1 MESTKEKILSLLEQA
16 GEQGVSGQQLA
27 QKLGI
32 SRTAV
37 WKAIARLKE
46 EGFQIE
52 AAQNRGYR
60 LRAKKPTY
68 CAANVRR
75 LRQIDAP
82 VKEYDVIDSTNAA
95 TKELAQD
102 GAPHGTAVF
111 AHHQTA
117 GMGRRGR
124 SFFSPQGGLY
134 LSVLLRGLPGVESA
148 AMLTAAAAVAVCR
161 AVQTVYGTTLCVKW
175 VNDLYNAEYKK
186 CGGILTQAAVDL
198 EGGGLEYAIVG
209 VGLNVA
215 PPPQGF
221 PPELQPIAGAILEKP
236 EPERMSEL
244 TACLADE
251 ITGMTRWLNDP
262 AWLEAYRAR
271 NFLLGKEIWVER
283 SGQRTPAKAVSI
295 LNDARLLVKTAQGEE
310 ILSFEEVSVRL

>member
-27 QKLGI
+27 QQLGV

-37 WKAIARLKE
+37 WKAITRLKE
-46 EGFQIE
+46 EGCQVE
-52 AAQNRGYR
+52 AAPNRGYR
-60 LRAKKPTY
+60 LCEKQPTY

-75 LRQIDAP
+75 LRQTDAP
-82 VKEYDVIDSTNAA
+82 VKEYDAVDSTNTAA
-95 TKELAQD
+95 KEMAQS
-102 GAPHGTAVF
+102 GAPHGTAIF

-124 SFFSPQGGLY
+124 SFFSPEGGLY
-134 LSVLLRGLPGVESA
+134 LSVILRGLPGMESA
-148 AMLTAAAAVAVCR
+148 ALLTAAAAVAVCR
-161 AVQTVYGTTLCVKW
+161 AVQKVYGIQLLVKW

-221 PPELQPIAGAILEKP
+221 PEELREIAGAILTQP
-236 EPERMSEL
+236 QPQCMSEL

-251 ITGMTRWLNDP
+251 ISGIT
-262 AWLEAYRAR
+262 AWLAEGVWLEEYRAR
-271 NFLLGKEIWVER
+271 NFLLGKKIWIER
-283 SGQRTPAKAVSI
+283 GEQRTAAKALSI
-295 LNDARLLVKTAQGEE
+295 SDDARLLAETPQGVQA
-310 ILSFEEVSVRL
+310 LSFDEVSIRL

>member
-1 MESTKEKILSLLEQA
+1 MASTKEEILSLLEQA
-16 GEQGVSGQQLA
+16 GQQGVSGQQLA
-27 QKLGI
+27 QQLGV

-46 EGFQIE
+46 EGCQIE
-52 AAQNRGYR
+52 AAPNRGYR
-60 LRAKKPTY
+60 LCAKQPTY
-68 CAANVRR
+68 CAANVQR
-75 LRQIDAP
+75 LRRIEVP
-82 VKEYDVIDSTNAA
+82 VKEYDAIDSTNTAA
-95 TKELAQD
+95 KEMAQS

-124 SFFSPQGGLY
+124 SFFSPEGGLY
-134 LSVLLRGLPGVESA
+134 LSVILRGLPGMESA
-148 AMLTAAAAVAVCR
+148 ALLTAAAAVAVCR
-161 AVQTVYGTTLCVKW
+161 AVQTVYDTHLLVKW

-221 PPELQPIAGAILEKP
+221 PEELREIAGAILTQP
-236 EPERMSEL
+236 QPQRMSEL

-251 ITGMTRWLNDP
+251 ISGISAWMNDP
-262 AWLEAYRAR
+262 AWLEEYRAR
-271 NFLLGKEIWVER
+271 NFLPGREIWLER
-283 SGQRTPAKAVSI
+283 SGKRTPAKALRI
-295 LNDARLLVKTAQGEE
+295 LDDARLLVETPQGQET
-310 ILSFEEVSVRL
+310 LSFEEVSVRL

>member
-1 MESTKEKILSLLEQA
+1 MGTTKEKVLSLLEQA
-16 GEQGVSGQQLA
+16 GQNGVSGQQLA
-27 QKLGI
+27 QQLAV

-37 WKAIARLKE
+37 WKAIACLKE
-46 EGFQIE
+46 EGCQIE
-52 AAQNRGYR
+52 AAPNRGYR
-60 LRAKKPTY
+60 LCAKQPTY

-75 LRQIDAP
+75 LRRVDAP
-82 VKEYDVIDSTNAA
+82 VKEYDAVDSTNTAA
-95 TKELAQD
+95 KELAQS

-124 SFFSPQGGLY
+124 SFFSPEGGVY
-134 LSVLLRGLPGVESA
+134 LSVILRGLPGMESA

-161 AVQTVYGTTLCVKW
+161 AVQKVYGTQLFVKW

-221 PPELQPIAGAILEKP
+221 PQELTAIAGAILQ
-236 EPERMSEL
+236 EPHPQHMSEL

-251 ITGMTRWLNDP
+251 ISGMTEWLSD
-262 AWLEAYRAR
+262 AEWLEEYRTR
-271 NFLLGKEIWVER
+271 NFLLGKEIWIER
-283 SGQRTPAKAVSI
+283 GGQRTPAKAQRI
-295 LNDARLLVKTAQGEE
+295 LDDARLLVKTPQGEE
-310 ILSFEEVSVRL
+310 TLNFEEVSVRL

>member
-1 MESTKEKILSLLEQA
+1 MRK
-16 GEQGVSGQQLA
+16 
-27 QKLGI
+27 
-32 SRTAV
+32 TAH
-37 WKAIARLKE
+37 L
-46 EGFQIE
+46 F
-52 AAQNRGYR
+52 
-60 LRAKKPTY
+60 Y

-75 LRQIDAP
+75 LRRIDAP
-82 VKEYDVIDSTNAA
+82 VKEYDAIDSTNTAA
-95 TKELAQD
+95 KELAQS

-124 SFFSPQGGLY
+124 SFFSPEGGLY
-134 LSVLLRGLPGVESA
+134 LSVILRGLPGMESA
-148 AMLTAAAAVAVCR
+148 ALLTAAAAVAVCR
-161 AVQTVYGTTLCVKW
+161 AVQTVCGTTLLVKW

-221 PPELQPIAGAILEKP
+221 PEELTAIAGAILTQP
-236 EPERMSEL
+236 QPQRMSEL

-251 ITGMTRWLNDP
+251 ISGMT
-262 AWLEAYRAR
+262 AWLSDAVWMEEYRAR
-271 NFLLGKEIWVER
+271 NFLPGREIWIER
-283 SGQRTPAKAVSI
+283 GDSRTPARALRI
-295 LNDARLLVKTAQGEE
+295 LDDARLLVETQAGQAA
-310 ILSFEEVSVRL
+310 LSFDEVSVRL